1 MTKLWLIGAG
11 VFLGALLI
19 AAVVVALLEQED
31 TLTEGSPEA
40 AVQSFLLSLEN
51 EDFGAAYDFL
61 SAELKDECKIDD
73 LFGSTMRSDG
83 RLESNRIT
91 LDKTTFVNGTAVV
104 TVRLTQFRGSGPFG
118 SSESSYQQRYSLV
131 QEENEWKFKEYPW
144 PLFRCG
150 PFRPV
155 PAVPPLPE
163 IRPEP
168 VPAPTAEP
176 APTPTPSSA
185 GTSG

>member
-11 VFLGALLI
+11 VLLGALLI
-19 AAVVVALLEQED
+19 AAVTVALLEEED
-31 TLTEGSPEA
+31 TLPEGSPEA
-40 AVQSFLLSLEN
+40 AVQSFLLSLEDD
-51 EDFGAAYDFL
+51 DFGASYDFL
-61 SAELKDECKIDD
+61 SAELKENCEIDD

-118 SSESSYQQRYSLV
+118 SSESSYPQRFSLV
-131 QEENEWKFKEYPW
+131 QEEDEWKFKEYPW

-150 PFRPV
+150 PFK
-155 PAVPPLPE
+155 
-163 IRPEP
+163 
-168 VPAPTAEP
+168 PAPE
-176 APTPTPSSA
+176 
-185 GTSG
+185 SGPLLEMSMCGW